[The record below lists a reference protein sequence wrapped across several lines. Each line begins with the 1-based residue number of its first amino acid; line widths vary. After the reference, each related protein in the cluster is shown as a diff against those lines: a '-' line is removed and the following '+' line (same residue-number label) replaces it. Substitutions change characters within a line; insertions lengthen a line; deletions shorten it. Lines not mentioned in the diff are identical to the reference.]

1 MTKEEA
7 LQFRQSW
14 AAVNQIVIEEARR
27 KTPEERFRD
36 LGMLYRFGKM
46 IGWPQLPQDDEEIVW
61 ELWRKLREKLG
72 VNTNYVPINGFSI

>member
-7 LQFRQSW
+7 IQFRQSW
-14 AAVNQIVIEEARR
+14 AAVNQIVIEAARR

-36 LGMLYRFGKM
+36 LDILYRFGKM
-46 IGWPQLPQDDEEIVW
+46 IGWPKLPQDDEEIVW

-72 VNTNYVPINGFSI
+72 VNTNYAPIKGFSI